1 MNVLGHL
8 KLVQDGPG
16 FALLPDSTC
25 ALLPPGVTFRP
36 LDCDPVPTV
45 SVLVA
50 WKAGNGS
57 KLVREFVELAQR
69 CGQTSKD
76 APRLT
81 RRIAKS

>member
-1 MNVLGHL
+1 
-8 KLVQDGPG
+8 VQEGLG
-16 FALLPDSTC
+16 FALLPDSIS

-50 WKAGNGS
+50 WKRGNGS
-57 KLVREFVELAQR
+57 RRVRELVDLVCR
-69 CGQTSKD
+69 CCSEPKD

-81 RRIAKS
+81 RRAMKS